1 MVMTDEIEFP
11 AFMHHKTVQK
21 ELTKLLK
28 AGKITEEEGDRIY
41 QEWMNK
47 RKSKPDSTDKQSEF
61 HHERELLML
70 DDQEFDKR
78 CPDWIPPLP
87 VLSELP
93 PKAERIIR
101 AAGPGMHPNRFWKF
115 LGELLD
121 QGIIEDPMLMAD
133 IYKVRQTAVSQM
145 RSGKVKTVR

>member
-1 MVMTDEIEFP
+1 MTDEITFP
-11 AFMHHKTVQK
+11 GFMHHKTVQK

-28 AGKITEEEGDRIY
+28 KGEITEEQGEKIY
-41 QEWMNK
+41 QKWMDK
-47 RKSKPDSTDKQSEF
+47 RKSESNSPGKQTEF

-70 DDQEFDKR
+70 DDAEFSKR

-87 VLSELP
+87 ILSELP

-133 IYKVRQTAVSQM
+133 IYKVRQTAVNQM